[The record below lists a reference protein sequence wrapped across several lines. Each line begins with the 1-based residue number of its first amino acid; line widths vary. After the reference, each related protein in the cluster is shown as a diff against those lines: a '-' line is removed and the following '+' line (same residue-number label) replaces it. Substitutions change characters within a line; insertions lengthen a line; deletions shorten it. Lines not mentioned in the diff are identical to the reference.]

1 MARISL
7 KTLCF
12 ALIISIL
19 VFLLYHRGSLVL
31 SPAENYNPISNFP
44 TKTSSESSNNKIYK
58 KMEQK
63 IISEHEKNAK
73 QLLKLPNPKDIIK
86 EAKGPLKK
94 KNKQSKKMSNLE
106 KISLLLD
113 SMKCTKQEFHH
124 KDHLLLIF
132 GRPASGLEQFLPTL
146 HMKHGVFIL
155 QVRVI

>member
-12 ALIISIL
+12 ALIISTL
-19 VFLLYHRGSLVL
+19 VLLLYHRSR
-31 SPAENYNPISNFP
+31 SSSAPNYNNPISNFP
-44 TKTSSESSNNKIYK
+44 AKTSSESSNKIFK

-63 IISEHEKNAK
+63 VILEHEKNAK

-86 EAKGPLKK
+86 DAKGPLKK
-94 KNKQSKKMSNLE
+94 KKQSKIKMSNLE

-113 SMKCTKQEFHH
+113 SMKCTKQVHH
-124 KDHLLLIF
+124 KDYLLLIL
-132 GRPASGLEQFLPTL
+132 GRPDSGLEQFLPAL

-155 QVRVI
+155 QVHILSI

>member
-86 EAKGPLKK
+86 EAK
-94 KNKQSKKMSNLE
+94 
-106 KISLLLD
+106 I
-113 SMKCTKQEFHH
+113 
-124 KDHLLLIF
+124 
-132 GRPASGLEQFLPTL
+132 
-146 HMKHGVFIL
+146 
-155 QVRVI
+155 